1 MIKPA
6 NTPFDEPE
14 NSELPSF
21 LEEAAVDFDP
31 ADFADEEIGFYEPQ
45 LLAERE
51 EAKRVEC
58 MQKLRHDVEE
68 FFVPGGLLKKHAV
81 FNSARP
87 YEFRPQ
93 QMQMG
98 TAIVEA
104 VDRGE
109 NLAVE
114 APTGVGKSFAYLVP
128 LIYRSQFAKYPA
140 LVTTETINLQEQ
152 IIGKDI
158 PFLKEVTGI
167 QFKAVLAKG
176 RNNYLCLRRY
186 ELVQQGEREALLP
199 VPSLAA
205 ELEKIETNLHATN
218 GERSS
223 FKFRISPELWG
234 MIHSESGNCLGPKC
248 PFYKKCFY
256 FGARKE
262 WAEADIIVANH
273 ALFFTDLRIKMED
286 NSESALL
293 PEYGMVVIDEAHT
306 LEDNAADHLGMSV
319 SKLGVIAV
327 LNRLYNPDNGKGLL
341 VRNGKTAMECR
352 KLCAEARDVVY
363 TFFKQF
369 EIYCDERHET
379 ALRIRQRGIFEN
391 TLGSSLEKLR
401 AVLDILF
408 EELEEDASL
417 QTEIG
422 SYIDRIDG
430 VLNGISEFLLLGNER
445 SVYYIEC
452 DNRNTSLNGSPLNI
466 PELLRR
472 ELFDASFPV
481 IITSATLT
489 INNLFDF
496 FAKRTGFCNGR
507 TMLLDSPFDPLRVEF
522 LIPADM
528 PENPGD
534 EHFRMMLLYIK
545 NLIRRTQGK
554 AFVLFTSYSLLKQT
568 AEALQDFFDEE
579 NITLLVQGGD
589 RSRSMLLEEF
599 KNDINSVL
607 FGTDSFW
614 TGVDVPGEAL
624 SNVIITKLPFA
635 VPTHPLIASR
645 CEEITKNGGNSFK
658 DYSIPDA
665 VLRFRQGIGRLIR
678 SKTDKGIISVL
689 DKRIISKYYGRNF
702 LNSIPYKHKIIRG
715 ADECF

>member
-1 MIKPA
+1 MIKPI
-6 NTPFDEPE
+6 NTPFEEDEK
-14 NSELPSF
+14 NDLPPF
-21 LEEAAVDFDP
+21 LEEAAIDFDP
-31 ADFADEEIGFYEPQ
+31 ADFADEEMEFYEPQ
-45 LLAERE
+45 AFAERD
-51 EAKRVEC
+51 EAKRIEC
-58 MQKLRHDVEE
+58 MQKLRQDVEE
-68 FFVPGGLLKKHAV
+68 FFLPGGVLKKFAS
-81 FNSARP
+81 FNSERP

-93 QMQMG
+93 QMRMG

-104 VDRGE
+104 IDRGE

-114 APTGVGKSFAYLVP
+114 APTGVGKSFSYLVP

-152 IIGKDI
+152 LIRKDI
-158 PFLKEVTGI
+158 PFLKEATGI
-167 QFKAVLAKG
+167 EFKAVLAKG
-176 RNNYLCLRRY
+176 RNNYLCLRRL
-186 ELVQQGEREALLP
+186 ELTGQGEREALLP
-199 VPSLAA
+199 VPSLSA
-205 ELEKIETNLHATN
+205 ELEKIESSLYDTN

-223 FKFRISPELWG
+223 FKFRISPELWV

-256 FGARKE
+256 FNARRE
-262 WAEADIIVANH
+262 WADADIIVANH

-286 NSESALL
+286 NTESALL

-306 LEDNAADHLGMSV
+306 LEDNAAEHLGMSV
-319 SKLGVIAV
+319 SKLGVIAM

-341 VRNGKTAMECR
+341 VRSGKTAMECR
-352 KLCAEARDVVY
+352 KICAETRDVVY

-369 EIYCDERHET
+369 ENYCNEQHET
-379 ALRIRQRGIFEN
+379 ALRIRSKGLFEN
-391 TLGSSLEKLR
+391 TLGVKLESLREL
-401 AVLDILF
+401 LDILF
-408 EELEEDASL
+408 EEVEQDASL

-430 VLNGISEFLLLGNER
+430 VMNGISEFLLLGNEK
-445 SVYYIEC
+445 SVYFIEC
-452 DNRNTSLNGSPLNI
+452 DNRNTFLNGSPLNI

-472 ELFDASFPV
+472 EIFDASFPV
-481 IITSATLT
+481 VITSATLT

-496 FAKRTGFCNGR
+496 FCRRTGYCNGM
-507 TMLLDSPFDPLRVEF
+507 TIQLDSPFDPSKVEF
-522 LIPADM
+522 FVPADM
-528 PENPGD
+528 PENTVD
-534 EHFRMMLLYIK
+534 EYFKMLIFYIQSF
-545 NLIRRTQGK
+545 IRKTEGK
-554 AFVLFTSYSLLKQT
+554 AFVLFTSYALLKQT
-568 AEALQDFFDEE
+568 AEAMQDFFEE
-579 NITLLVQGGD
+579 QNITLLVQGSD
-589 RSRSMLLEEF
+589 KTRSMLLEDF
-599 KNDINSVL
+599 KSDINSVL

-645 CEEITKNGGNSFK
+645 CEEITRNGGNSFK

-678 SKTDKGIISVL
+678 SKTDSGIIAVL

-715 ADECF
+715 KDECF

>member
-1 MIKPA
+1 MIKPV
-6 NTPFDEPE
+6 NTPFEE
-14 NSELPSF
+14 AESTELPDFPDDSGI
-21 LEEAAVDFDP
+21 DFDP
-31 ADFADEEIGFYEPQ
+31 TDFDIEETFYEPQ
-45 LLAERE
+45 VLAEHE
-51 EAKRVEC
+51 EAKRIEC
-58 MQKLRHDVEE
+58 MQLLRKEVEE
-68 FFVPGGLLKKHAV
+68 FFVPGGILKQHAV
-81 FNSARP
+81 FNSERP

-98 TAIVEA
+98 NAIVEA
-104 VDRGE
+104 IDHGE

-114 APTGVGKSFAYLVP
+114 APTGVGKSFSYLVP
-128 LIYRSQFAKYPA
+128 LIYRSKFAKYPA
-140 LVTTETINLQEQ
+140 LITTETINLQEQ
-152 IIGKDI
+152 LIRKDI
-158 PFLKEVTGI
+158 PFLKAVTGLE
-167 QFKAVLAKG
+167 FKAVLAKG
-176 RNNYLCLRRY
+176 RNNYLCLRRF
-186 ELVQQGEREALLP
+186 ELVNQGEREALLP
-199 VPSLAA
+199 VPSLSS
-205 ELEKIETNLHATN
+205 ELEKIDSNLHSAK

-223 FKFRISPELWG
+223 FKFRISPELWS

-256 FGARKE
+256 FEARKE
-262 WAEADIIVANH
+262 WSEADIIVANH

-286 NSESALL
+286 DSESALL

-319 SKLGVIAV
+319 SKLGVIAM

-341 VRNGKTAMECR
+341 VRNGKTAMDCR
-352 KLCAEARDVVY
+352 RVCSETRDTVF

-369 EIYCDERHET
+369 ENYCEEYHET
-379 ALRIRQRGIFEN
+379 AIRIRQKGLFEN
-391 TLGSSLEKLR
+391 TLGTALEDLR
-401 AVLDILF
+401 NLLDTLF
-408 EELEEDASL
+408 EEVSEDASL

-422 SYIDRIDG
+422 SYIDRIDA
-430 VLNGISEFLLLGNER
+430 VLNGISEFLLLSNER

-452 DNRNTSLNGSPLNI
+452 ENRNTILNGSPLNI

-472 ELFDASFPV
+472 ELFDTSFPV

-496 FAKRTGFCNGR
+496 FIKRTGFCNGR
-507 TMLLDSPFDPLRVEF
+507 TIQLDSPFDPSKVDF
-522 LIPADM
+522 FIPADM
-528 PENPGD
+528 PENPGE
-534 EHFRMMLLYIK
+534 EHFKTMLSYIK
-545 NLIRRTQGK
+545 KMIRKTRGK
-554 AFVLFTSYSLLKQT
+554 AFVLFTSYSLLKQS
-568 AEALQDFFDEE
+568 AEALQDFFEEE
-579 NITLLVQGGD
+579 NITLLVQGAD
-589 RSRSMLLEEF
+589 RTRSMLLEDF

-645 CEEITKNGGNSFK
+645 CEEIQRNGGNSFK

-678 SKTDKGIISVL
+678 SKTDKGIITVL

-715 ADECF
+715 TDECF

>member
-6 NTPFDEPE
+6 DKPFDDIESTDIPE
-14 NSELPSF
+14 FISEA
-21 LEEAAVDFDP
+21 EIDFDP
-31 ADFADEEIGFYEPQ
+31 ADFADEENFCEPQ
-45 LLAERE
+45 AFAAAD

-58 MQKLRHDVEE
+58 MLQLRRETEE
-68 FFVPGGLLKKHAV
+68 FFVPGGILKQHAMQDS
-81 FNSARP
+81 NRP

-93 QMQMG
+93 QMRMG

-104 VDRGE
+104 IDCGL

-128 LIYRSQFAKYPA
+128 LIYRSKFAKYPA
-140 LVTTETINLQEQ
+140 LITTETINLQEQ
-152 IIGKDI
+152 LIHKDI
-158 PFLKEVTGI
+158 PFLKKVTGI
-167 QFKAVLAKG
+167 EFKAVLAKG
-176 RNNYLCLRRY
+176 RNNYLCLRRF
-186 ELVQQGEREALLP
+186 ELVNQGEREALLP
-199 VPSLAA
+199 VPSLTS
-205 ELEKIETNLHATN
+205 ELEKIDSYLHSAK
-218 GERSS
+218 GERSN
-223 FKFRISPELWG
+223 FKFRISPELWS
-234 MIHSESGNCLGPKC
+234 MIHSESGSCPGPKC
-248 PFYKKCFY
+248 PFYRKCFY
-256 FGARKE
+256 FNARKE
-262 WAEADIIVANH
+262 WENADIVVANH

-293 PEYGMVVIDEAHT
+293 PEFGMVVIDEAHS

-319 SKLGVIAV
+319 SKLGVIAM

-341 VRNGKTAMECR
+341 VRNGKTAMNCR
-352 KLCAEARDVVY
+352 KVCAETRDTVF

-369 EIYCDERHET
+369 ENYCEEYHET
-379 ALRIRQRGIFEN
+379 AIRIRQRGLFEN
-391 TLGSSLEKLR
+391 TLGTALEELR
-401 AVLDILF
+401 EQLDILF
-408 EELEEDASL
+408 EEVSEDASI

-422 SYIDRIDG
+422 SYIDRIDAII
-430 VLNGISEFLLLGNER
+430 NGISEFLLLGNER

-452 DNRNTSLNGSPLNI
+452 ENRNTILNGSPLNI

-472 ELFDASFPV
+472 ELFDTSFPV

-496 FAKRTGFCNGR
+496 FIKRTGFCNGR
-507 TMLLDSPFDPLRVEF
+507 TMQLDSPFDPSKVEF
-522 LIPADM
+522 MIPADM
-528 PENPGD
+528 PENPGE
-534 EHFRMMLLYIK
+534 EHFKMMISYIK
-545 NLIRRTQGK
+545 KLIRKTDGK
-554 AFVLFTSYSLLKQT
+554 AFVLFTSYALLKQT
-568 AEALQDFFDEE
+568 AEALRDFFEEE
-579 NITLLVQGGD
+579 NITLLIQGSD
-589 RSRSMLLEEF
+589 RTRSMLLEDF

-645 CEEITKNGGNSFK
+645 CEEIQRNGGNSFK

-678 SKTDKGIISVL
+678 SKTDKGTIAVL

-715 ADECF
+715 TDECF